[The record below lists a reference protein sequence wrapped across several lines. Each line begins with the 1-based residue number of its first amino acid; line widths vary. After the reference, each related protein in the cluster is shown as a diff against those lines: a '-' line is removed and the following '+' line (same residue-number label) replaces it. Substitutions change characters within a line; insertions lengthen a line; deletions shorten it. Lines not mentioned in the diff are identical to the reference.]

1 MRPGFRSVFGVVPW
15 LARHRLR
22 GLNLLAILAWL
33 ALPAGA
39 QTASPP
45 GGIEPARD
53 LVSDARVMREKRV
66 PLMVFYSRDDCT
78 WCEKA
83 RREYLL
89 PLARNANSAVLIRQ
103 VDMDR
108 ATPLIDFAG
117 RATTMGAFAVSE
129 KARMSPTLM
138 FYGPDGRQLA
148 EPIVG
153 FKLAD
158 FYGAYIDRAIEE
170 ARGRLADG
178 TK

>member
-1 MRPGFRSVFGVVPW
+1 MGPDLRPILRP
-15 LARHRLR
+15 ARHRLR
-22 GLNLLAILAWL
+22 SLGFAAILAWL
-33 ALPAGA
+33 TLPAGA
-39 QTASPP
+39 QTASV
-45 GGIEPARD
+45 EPARD
-53 LVSDARVMREKRV
+53 LAADARVMRERRV
-66 PLMVFYSRDDCT
+66 PLMIFYSRDDCP

-89 PLARNANSAVLIRQ
+89 PLARNANSAVLVRQ

-153 FKLAD
+153 FRLAD

-170 ARGRLADG
+170 ARGRLTG
-178 TK
+178 KTE